1 MLNLYVSNNNLDLI
15 LKKQTCLT
23 LFMSEQLDV
32 CYIANIIELVSCNKV
47 AVVVDSTSILLG
59 KLFYIK
65 NLEVVVQIENII
77 FKAILN
83 LSNDQTKALIE
94 IKEKITQCEWPLT
107 PIFMT

>member
-1 MLNLYVSNNNLDLI
+1 LLNLYVSNNNLDLI

-47 AVVVDSTSILLG
+47 TVVVDSTSILLE

-65 NLEVVVQIENII
+65 NLEVLVQIENII
-77 FKAILN
+77 FKAVLS
-83 LSNDQTKALIE
+83 LSNDQTKASLE
-94 IKEKITQCEWPLT
+94 INEKITQGEWQSI
-107 PIFMT
+107 PIFIT